1 MIDCEKCTD
10 DNKCILHC
18 EKDTWFD
25 LIDGKKD
32 WTKSGEN
39 IRYFWTEIRKYI
51 LNTLK
56 DEEYKVEQYYID
68 LTNVIFPKFEEPYAD
83 TYEEELGYWRCDDW
97 YHDFC
102 NEIITNSEYP
112 SNDLKRISGFNFS
125 NSIFL
130 DVVDFTDYE
139 FEGLVFNNTIFTEEC
154 KFLNTKINSIFFE
167 ETIFHKSTLFENS
180 TINFHSYQSKD
191 FENCEF
197 HDKLIF
203 DNIIFKENKSKTLD
217 LDFKNTKFK
226 ELNISNT
233 TFEKGFRFYK
243 ESNIEYLDIK
253 NCKIRNLFIAAKV
266 PIIDLDS
273 NKKEMDRFVI
283 KPNNLKSLT
292 ISNSLINKDFL
303 LNDEANNSKSNLDLI
318 DLKES
323 TFKGKVKIQFYNC
336 IKDANFYNT
345 KFEDLADFYRT
356 KFKKVNFERTDFKN
370 IAVFSEAEF
379 YCDVDFK
386 YTKFLGTSIFR
397 DTVITGKLNL
407 RDTIFK
413 ENANFLDITSKS
425 RKGYDEEKRDYMHIG
440 ELEDI
445 KVSNRE
451 TARIIKNFFD
461 SSNNIIEAN
470 RFYKLEMKQ
479 REKELDFK
487 KSFSEWITF
496 KIHSISSNHSQDWLL
511 AIFWIISITFLY
523 SYSNFLLNNNKT
535 ELVLLPFIISF
546 LVVFFN
552 ILEVS
557 IYSNIKNIYKIVSV
571 CLLYFI
577 YGFITT
583 DFYLTNFSNNIN
595 PFSIII
601 DGNDDNKVA
610 KQIDFVTLIYKIIIA
625 YLIYQLIV
633 SVRQNTRRN

>member
-32 WTKSGEN
+32 WTKSEEN
-39 IRYFWTEIRKYI
+39 IKKFWSEIRKHI
-51 LNTLK
+51 SATLK
-56 DEEYKVEQYYID
+56 SNEYKSEPDYIN
-68 LTNVIFPKFEEPYAD
+68 LTNILFPQFEKAYVD
-83 TYEEELGYWRCDDW
+83 IYEEESYDRCYGW
-97 YHDFC
+97 YDNFC
-102 NEIITNSEYP
+102 DEVIINSEFP
-112 SNDLKRISGFNFS
+112 SSDLKNIFGFDFN
-125 NSIFL
+125 NSVFL
-130 DVVDFTDYE
+130 DVADFTDYQ
-139 FEGLVFNNTIFTEEC
+139 FDNLLFNNTIFTEEC
-154 KFLNTKINSIFFE
+154 KFSNTKINSIFFE

-273 NKKEMDRFVI
+273 NKKEIDRFVI

-425 RKGYDEEKRDYMHIG
+425 RKVYDEEKRDYMHIG

>member
-10 DNKCILHC
+10 ENKCILHC
-18 EKDTWFD
+18 EKSTYNIDFRKIGFLNKFYD
-25 LIDGKKD
+25 ELIQYIID
-32 WTKSGEN
+32 SIGEKRIIELFEDYWDSEYN
-39 IRYFWTEIRKYI
+39 DENHPYYSIQSNSIVSLLKPYF
-51 LNTLK
+51 NN
-56 DEEYKVEQYYID
+56 EEYVNNLFDFLFKD
-68 LTNVIFPKFEEPYAD
+68 RVIVFNHIFFPEHD
-83 TYEEELGYWRCDDW
+83 GRDDFD
-97 YHDFC
+97 YMK
-102 NEIITNSEYP
+102 ILSK
-112 SNDLKRISGFNFS
+112 LKRIWFNYCKFSTTYLELNNIEVFFQDCEFFDRYSIS
-125 NSIFL
+125 NSKLLTNESNVIYQMCIFNKDIYISKMDNKENIIENTL
-130 DVVDFTDYE
+130 FSDCE
-139 FEGLVFNNTIFTEEC
+139 FKKKLEAEDISFKKGIFNNTKYNEYIE
-154 KFLNTKINSIFFE
+154 
-167 ETIFHKSTLFENS
+167 
-180 TINFHSYQSKD
+180 
-191 FENCEF
+191 
-197 HDKLIF
+197 
-203 DNIIFKENKSKTLD
+203 
-217 LDFKNTKFK
+217 
-226 ELNISNT
+226 IS
-233 TFEKGFRFYK
+233 
-243 ESNIEYLDIK
+243 
-253 NCKIRNLFIAAKV
+253 KIRFFNCIIGNDFILQGYK
-266 PIIDLDS
+266 IG
-273 NKKEMDRFVI
+273 
-283 KPNNLKSLT
+283 
-292 ISNSLINKDFL
+292 
-303 LNDEANNSKSNLDLI
+303 NLDLS
-318 DLKES
+318 ET
-323 TFKGKVKIQFYNC
+323 TFLGKTKIQYC
-336 IKDANFYNT
+336 EIEVESLFYNT

-356 KFKKVNFERTDFKN
+356 KFNKINFERTDFKN
-370 IAVFSEAEF
+370 IAVFSEVEF
-379 YCDVDFK
+379 HCDVDFK

-397 DTVITGKLNL
+397 DTVIEGKLNL

-413 ENANFLDITSKS
+413 EDANFLDITSKS

-535 ELVLLPFIISF
+535 EIVLLPFIISF

-557 IYSNIKNIYKIVSV
+557 IYSNMKNIYKIVSV

>member
-10 DNKCILHC
+10 ENKCILHC
-18 EKDTWFD
+18 EKSTYNIDFRKIGFLNNFYDELIEYIINFIGEKRIIELFEDYWDTEYND
-25 LIDGKKD
+25 
-32 WTKSGEN
+32 EN
-39 IRYFWTEIRKYI
+39 HPYYSIQSNSIVSLLKPYF
-51 LNTLK
+51 NN
-56 DEEYKVEQYYID
+56 EEYVNNLFDFLFKD
-68 LTNVIFPKFEEPYAD
+68 RVIVFNHIFFPEHD
-83 TYEEELGYWRCDDW
+83 GRDDFD
-97 YHDFC
+97 YMK
-102 NEIITNSEYP
+102 ILSK
-112 SNDLKRISGFNFS
+112 LKRIWFNYCKFSTTYLELNNIEVFFQDCEFFDRYSIS
-125 NSIFL
+125 NSKLLTNESNVIYQMCIFNKDIYISKMDNKENIIENTL
-130 DVVDFTDYE
+130 FSDCE
-139 FEGLVFNNTIFTEEC
+139 FKKKLEAEDISFKKGIFNNTKYNEYIE
-154 KFLNTKINSIFFE
+154 
-167 ETIFHKSTLFENS
+167 
-180 TINFHSYQSKD
+180 
-191 FENCEF
+191 
-197 HDKLIF
+197 
-203 DNIIFKENKSKTLD
+203 
-217 LDFKNTKFK
+217 
-226 ELNISNT
+226 IS
-233 TFEKGFRFYK
+233 
-243 ESNIEYLDIK
+243 
-253 NCKIRNLFIAAKV
+253 KIRFFNCIIGNDFILQGYK
-266 PIIDLDS
+266 IG
-273 NKKEMDRFVI
+273 
-283 KPNNLKSLT
+283 
-292 ISNSLINKDFL
+292 
-303 LNDEANNSKSNLDLI
+303 NLDLS
-318 DLKES
+318 ET
-323 TFKGKVKIQFYNC
+323 TFLGKTKIQYC
-336 IKDANFYNT
+336 EIEVESLFYNT

-356 KFKKVNFERTDFKN
+356 KFNKINFERTDFKN
-370 IAVFSEAEF
+370 IAVFSEVEF
-379 YCDVDFK
+379 HCDVDFK

-397 DTVITGKLNL
+397 DTVIEGKLNL

-413 ENANFLDITSKS
+413 EDANFLDITSKS

>member
-10 DNKCILHC
+10 ENKCILHC
-18 EKDTWFD
+18 EKSTYNIDFRKIGFLNNFYDELIEYIINFIGEKRIIELFEDYWDTEYND
-25 LIDGKKD
+25 
-32 WTKSGEN
+32 EN
-39 IRYFWTEIRKYI
+39 HPYYSIQSNSIVSLLKPYF
-51 LNTLK
+51 NN
-56 DEEYKVEQYYID
+56 EEYVNNLFDFLFKD
-68 LTNVIFPKFEEPYAD
+68 RVIVFNHIFFPEHD
-83 TYEEELGYWRCDDW
+83 GRDDFD
-97 YHDFC
+97 YMK
-102 NEIITNSEYP
+102 ILSK
-112 SNDLKRISGFNFS
+112 LKRIWFNYCKFSTTYLELNNIEVFFQDCEFFDRYSIS
-125 NSIFL
+125 NSKLLTNESNVIYQMCIFNKDIYISKMDNKENIIENTL
-130 DVVDFTDYE
+130 FSDCE
-139 FEGLVFNNTIFTEEC
+139 FKKKLEAEDISFKKGIFNNTKYNEYIE
-154 KFLNTKINSIFFE
+154 
-167 ETIFHKSTLFENS
+167 
-180 TINFHSYQSKD
+180 
-191 FENCEF
+191 
-197 HDKLIF
+197 
-203 DNIIFKENKSKTLD
+203 
-217 LDFKNTKFK
+217 
-226 ELNISNT
+226 IS
-233 TFEKGFRFYK
+233 
-243 ESNIEYLDIK
+243 
-253 NCKIRNLFIAAKV
+253 KIRFFNCIIGNDFILQGYK
-266 PIIDLDS
+266 IG
-273 NKKEMDRFVI
+273 
-283 KPNNLKSLT
+283 
-292 ISNSLINKDFL
+292 
-303 LNDEANNSKSNLDLI
+303 NLDLS
-318 DLKES
+318 ET
-323 TFKGKVKIQFYNC
+323 TFLGKTKIQYC
-336 IKDANFYNT
+336 EIEVESLFYNT

-356 KFKKVNFERTDFKN
+356 KFNKINFERTDFKN
-370 IAVFSEAEF
+370 IAVFSEVEF
-379 YCDVDFK
+379 HCDVDFK

-397 DTVITGKLNL
+397 DTVIEGKLNL

-413 ENANFLDITSKS
+413 EDANFLDITSKS
-425 RKGYDEEKRDYMHIG
+425 RKVYDEKKDYIHIG

-445 KVSNRE
+445 EVSNRE

>member
-10 DNKCILHC
+10 ENKCILHC
-18 EKDTWFD
+18 EKSTYNIDFRKIGFLNNFYDELIEYIINFIGEKRIIELFEDYWDTEYND
-25 LIDGKKD
+25 
-32 WTKSGEN
+32 EN
-39 IRYFWTEIRKYI
+39 HPYYSIQSNSIVSLLKPYF
-51 LNTLK
+51 NN
-56 DEEYKVEQYYID
+56 EEYVNNLFDFLFKD
-68 LTNVIFPKFEEPYAD
+68 RVIVFNHIFFPEHD
-83 TYEEELGYWRCDDW
+83 GRDDFD
-97 YHDFC
+97 YMK
-102 NEIITNSEYP
+102 ILSK
-112 SNDLKRISGFNFS
+112 LKRIWFNYCKFSTTYLELNNIEVFFQDCEFFDRYSIS
-125 NSIFL
+125 NSKLLTNESNVIYQMCIFNKDIYISKMDNKENIIENTL
-130 DVVDFTDYE
+130 FSDCE
-139 FEGLVFNNTIFTEEC
+139 FKKKLEAEDISFKKGIFNNTKYNEYIE
-154 KFLNTKINSIFFE
+154 
-167 ETIFHKSTLFENS
+167 
-180 TINFHSYQSKD
+180 
-191 FENCEF
+191 
-197 HDKLIF
+197 
-203 DNIIFKENKSKTLD
+203 
-217 LDFKNTKFK
+217 
-226 ELNISNT
+226 IS
-233 TFEKGFRFYK
+233 
-243 ESNIEYLDIK
+243 
-253 NCKIRNLFIAAKV
+253 KIRFFNCIIGNDFILQGYK
-266 PIIDLDS
+266 IG
-273 NKKEMDRFVI
+273 
-283 KPNNLKSLT
+283 
-292 ISNSLINKDFL
+292 
-303 LNDEANNSKSNLDLI
+303 NLDLS
-318 DLKES
+318 ET
-323 TFKGKVKIQFYNC
+323 TFLGKTKIQYC
-336 IKDANFYNT
+336 EIEVESLFYNT

-356 KFKKVNFERTDFKN
+356 KFNKINFERTDFKN
-370 IAVFSEAEF
+370 IAVFSEVEF
-379 YCDVDFK
+379 HCDVDFK

-397 DTVITGKLNL
+397 DTVIEGKLNL

-413 ENANFLDITSKS
+413 EDANFLDITSKS

-546 LVVFFN
+546 LIIFLN

-571 CLLYFI
+571 SLLYFI

-601 DGNDDNKVA
+601 DGNDNNKIA
-610 KQIDFVTLIYKIIIA
+610 KQIDFLTLIYKIIIA

-633 SVRQNTRRN
+633 SVRQNTRRK

>member
-10 DNKCILHC
+10 ENKCILHC
-18 EKDTWFD
+18 EKSTYNIDFRKIGFLNNFYDELIEYIINFIGEKRIIELFEDYWDTEYND
-25 LIDGKKD
+25 
-32 WTKSGEN
+32 EN
-39 IRYFWTEIRKYI
+39 HPYYSIQSNSIVSLLKPYF
-51 LNTLK
+51 NN
-56 DEEYKVEQYYID
+56 EEYVNNLFDFLFKD
-68 LTNVIFPKFEEPYAD
+68 RVIVFNHIFFPEHD
-83 TYEEELGYWRCDDW
+83 GRDDFD
-97 YHDFC
+97 YMK
-102 NEIITNSEYP
+102 ILSK
-112 SNDLKRISGFNFS
+112 LKRIWFNYCKFSTTYLELNNIEVFFQDCEFFDRYSIS
-125 NSIFL
+125 NSKLLTTNESNVIYQMCIFNKDIYISKMDNKENIIENTL
-130 DVVDFTDYE
+130 FSDCE
-139 FEGLVFNNTIFTEEC
+139 FKKKLEAEDISFKKGIFNNTKYNEYIE
-154 KFLNTKINSIFFE
+154 
-167 ETIFHKSTLFENS
+167 
-180 TINFHSYQSKD
+180 
-191 FENCEF
+191 
-197 HDKLIF
+197 
-203 DNIIFKENKSKTLD
+203 
-217 LDFKNTKFK
+217 
-226 ELNISNT
+226 IS
-233 TFEKGFRFYK
+233 
-243 ESNIEYLDIK
+243 
-253 NCKIRNLFIAAKV
+253 KIRFFNCIIGNDFILQGYK
-266 PIIDLDS
+266 IG
-273 NKKEMDRFVI
+273 
-283 KPNNLKSLT
+283 
-292 ISNSLINKDFL
+292 
-303 LNDEANNSKSNLDLI
+303 NLDLS
-318 DLKES
+318 ET
-323 TFKGKVKIQFYNC
+323 TFLGKTKIQYC
-336 IKDANFYNT
+336 EIEVESLFYNT

-356 KFKKVNFERTDFKN
+356 KFNKINFERTDFKN
-370 IAVFSEAEF
+370 IAVFSEVEF
-379 YCDVDFK
+379 HCDVDFK

-397 DTVITGKLNL
+397 DTVIEGKLNL

-413 ENANFLDITSKS
+413 EDANFLDITSKS

>member
-25 LIDGKKD
+25 LIEEKKD
-32 WTKSGEN
+32 WTKSEEN
-39 IRYFWTEIRKYI
+39 IKYFWSEIRKYI

-56 DEEYKVEQYYID
+56 DEKYKVEQYYID

-83 TYEEELGYWRCDDW
+83 TYEESCDDW

-102 NEIITNSEYP
+102 DEIITNSKFP

-130 DVVDFTDYE
+130 DVVDFTDYQ

-154 KFLNTKINSIFFE
+154 KFSNSKINSIFFQK
-167 ETIFHKSTLFENS
+167 TIFYKSTLFENS

-203 DNIIFKENKSKTLD
+203 DNIIFNENKSKTLD

-273 NKKEMDRFVI
+273 NKKEIDRFVI

-303 LNDEANNSKSNLDLI
+303 LNDEENNSKSNLDFFN
-318 DLKES
+318 LKES
-323 TFKGKVKIQFYNC
+323 TFKGKVKIQFYDC
-336 IKDANFYNT
+336 IGDANFYNT
-345 KFEDLADFYRT
+345 KFEDLADFSET
-356 KFKKVNFERTDFKN
+356 KFYKVNFEETDFKN
-370 IAVFSEAEF
+370 IAVFIEAEF

-425 RKGYDEEKRDYMHIG
+425 RKIYDEEKKDFIHIG

-445 KVSNRE
+445 EVSNRE

-535 ELVLLPFIISF
+535 EIVLLPFIISF
-546 LVVFFN
+546 LVVF
-552 ILEVS
+552 
-557 IYSNIKNIYKIVSV
+557 
-571 CLLYFI
+571 
-577 YGFITT
+577 
-583 DFYLTNFSNNIN
+583 
-595 PFSIII
+595 
-601 DGNDDNKVA
+601 
-610 KQIDFVTLIYKIIIA
+610 LIF
-625 YLIYQLIV
+625 
-633 SVRQNTRRN
+633 

>member
-10 DNKCILHC
+10 DNKCILYC

-32 WTKSGEN
+32 WTKSEEN
-39 IRYFWTEIRKYI
+39 IKKFWSEIRKHI
-51 LNTLK
+51 SATLK
-56 DEEYKVEQYYID
+56 SNEYKSEPDYIN
-68 LTNVIFPKFEEPYAD
+68 LTNILFPQFEKAYVD
-83 TYEEELGYWRCDDW
+83 IYEEESYDRCYGW
-97 YHDFC
+97 YDNFC
-102 NEIITNSEYP
+102 DEVIINSEFP
-112 SNDLKRISGFNFS
+112 SSDLKNIFGFDFN
-125 NSIFL
+125 NSVFL
-130 DVVDFTDYE
+130 DVADFTDYQ
-139 FEGLVFNNTIFTEEC
+139 FDNLLFNNTIFTEEC
-154 KFLNTKINSIFFE
+154 KFSNTKINSIFFE

-273 NKKEMDRFVI
+273 NKKEIDRFVI

-397 DTVITGKLNL
+397 DTVIEGKLNL

-413 ENANFLDITSKS
+413 EDANFLDITSKS
-425 RKGYDEEKRDYMHIG
+425 RKLCDEEKKEIVHIG

-445 KVSNRE
+445 KVANRE

-511 AIFWIISITFLY
+511 VIFWIISITFLY

-546 LVVFFN
+546 LIIFLN

-601 DGNDDNKVA
+601 DGNDNNKIA
-610 KQIDFVTLIYKIIIA
+610 KQIDFLTLIYKIIIA

-633 SVRQNTRRN
+633 SVRQNTRRK

>member
-1 MIDCEKCTD
+1 MK
-10 DNKCILHC
+10 ILS
-18 EKDTWFD
+18 K
-25 LIDGKKD
+25 
-32 WTKSGEN
+32 
-39 IRYFWTEIRKYI
+39 
-51 LNTLK
+51 
-56 DEEYKVEQYYID
+56 
-68 LTNVIFPKFEEPYAD
+68 
-83 TYEEELGYWRCDDW
+83 
-97 YHDFC
+97 
-102 NEIITNSEYP
+102 
-112 SNDLKRISGFNFS
+112 LKRIWFNYCKFSTTYLELNNIEVFFQDCEFFDRYSIS
-125 NSIFL
+125 NSKLLTNESNESNVIYQMCIFNKDIYISKMDNKENIIENTL
-130 DVVDFTDYE
+130 FSDCE
-139 FEGLVFNNTIFTEEC
+139 FKKKLEAEDISFKKGIFNNTKYNEYIE
-154 KFLNTKINSIFFE
+154 
-167 ETIFHKSTLFENS
+167 
-180 TINFHSYQSKD
+180 
-191 FENCEF
+191 
-197 HDKLIF
+197 
-203 DNIIFKENKSKTLD
+203 
-217 LDFKNTKFK
+217 
-226 ELNISNT
+226 IS
-233 TFEKGFRFYK
+233 
-243 ESNIEYLDIK
+243 
-253 NCKIRNLFIAAKV
+253 KIRFFNCIIGNDFILQGYK
-266 PIIDLDS
+266 IG
-273 NKKEMDRFVI
+273 
-283 KPNNLKSLT
+283 
-292 ISNSLINKDFL
+292 
-303 LNDEANNSKSNLDLI
+303 NLDLS
-318 DLKES
+318 ET
-323 TFKGKVKIQFYNC
+323 TFLGKTKIQYC
-336 IKDANFYNT
+336 EIEVESLFYNT
-345 KFEDLADFYRT
+345 KFEDLADFYRS
-356 KFKKVNFERTDFKN
+356 KFNKINFERTDFKN
-370 IAVFSEAEF
+370 IAVFSEVEF
-379 YCDVDFK
+379 HCDVDFK

-397 DTVITGKLNL
+397 DTIIEEKLNL

-413 ENANFLDITSKS
+413 EDANFLDITSKS
-425 RKGYDEEKRDYMHIG
+425 RKMYDEEKKEIVHIG

-445 KVSNRE
+445 KVANRE

-546 LVVFFN
+546 LIIFLN

-633 SVRQNTRRN
+633 SVRQNTRRK